1 LPYFPEKSGAFAGA
15 QHSCGLAA
23 VGIRAFAGMEQ
34 AMKEIA
40 SSSWMVQ
47 KLNSNRT
54 DGARFLR
61 SSAWTVFDG

>member
-1 LPYFPEKSGAFAGA
+1 
-15 QHSCGLAA
+15 LAA